1 MKIIRN
7 SSFLRIC
14 WLLADFL
21 IIWLTVYLLP
31 SPMSD
36 DLRGVDDLPWVY
48 DTRFIPILI
57 SPIYFMIWHYKKD
70 IFIKSSIFYLSMVTL
85 DWEIRGIEEIF
96 SSQMFNVIFSK
107 DSFLF
112 ILIFIILMSIS
123 YSISTLILKLVIRKQ
138 NEKDS

>member
-1 MKIIRN
+1 MMKIIKN

-36 DLRGVDDLPWVY
+36 DLPWIY
-48 DTRFIPILI
+48 NTGFIPVLI
-57 SPIYFMIWHYKKD
+57 SFIYFTIWHYKKD

-123 YSISTLILKLVIRKQ
+123 YSISALILKFVIRKQ

>member
-1 MKIIRN
+1 MMKIIKN

-36 DLRGVDDLPWVY
+36 DLPWIY
-48 DTRFIPILI
+48 NTGFIPVLI
-57 SPIYFMIWHYKKD
+57 SFIYFTIWHYKKD
-70 IFIKSSIFYLSMVTL
+70 IFIKSTIFYLSMVTL
-85 DWEIRGIEEIF
+85 DWEIIGIEKIS
-96 SSQMFNVIFSK
+96 SSQMFYVIFSK

-123 YSISTLILKLVIRKQ
+123 YGISALILKFVTRK
-138 NEKDS
+138 K

>member
-1 MKIIRN
+1 MMKIIKN

-36 DLRGVDDLPWVY
+36 DLPWIY
-48 DTRFIPILI
+48 NTGFIPVLI
-57 SPIYFMIWHYKKD
+57 SFIYFTIWHYKKD

-123 YSISTLILKLVIRKQ
+123 YSISALILKFVIRKQ
-138 NEKDS
+138 NEKYS